1 MFDVSRGQG
10 LSAAALINEASKT
23 SASIYTVTPANL
35 VNFFMNSNALSAS
48 TRDAISQYASL
59 GYEVMSPDRPIDA
72 VSWKAEGYVAL
83 DPETGAGA
91 YIISTG
97 INGGEFVEFVECVE
111 QSESLTK
118 TIGSRI
124 QTILIM
130 AAAAALIAAGIV
142 VAGARGGAASPVLV
156 AVMSAVGVSIL
167 VFLLMLALLKS
178 VRPINVT
185 GVPFRLRDWIY
196 REANETLCLKGGQR
210 LTPLVCSKDLK

>member
-1 MFDVSRGQG
+1 
-10 LSAAALINEASKT
+10 
-23 SASIYTVTPANL
+23 
-35 VNFFMNSNALSAS
+35 MNSNALSAS
-48 TRDAISQYASL
+48 TRDAISQYVSL

-97 INGGEFVEFVECVE
+97 INGGEFA
-111 QSESLTK
+111 ESLTK

-142 VAGARGGAASPVLV
+142 VAGASGGAASPVLV

-210 LTPLVCSKDLK
+210 LIPLVCSKDLK